1 MTARLHIA
9 VLAGR
14 ACIAF
19 MTAIV
24 RGRQAMR
31 RTLLGHWTTA
41 NSHARI
47 RQRLY
52 REGKR
57 D

>member
-1 MTARLHIA
+1 
-9 VLAGR
+9 
-14 ACIAF
+14 
-19 MTAIV
+19 
-24 RGRQAMR
+24 MR
-31 RTLLGHWTTA
+31 HTLLGHWTTA